1 MAARDPAEALAL
13 WRYHLIAEALNPRLT
28 GRERGLLVRRTV
40 GEHACPGG
48 DVRSASRNTLDRW
61 IRRYRAE
68 GLAGLRD
75 RPRSDRGS
83 ARLDP
88 ALLDEAVR
96 LRLEQPAR
104 SAAHIS
110 EIIRARHG
118 VRIAERTLAEQFRR
132 RGLARA
138 ELLRDGRAFG
148 RYEADAPNERWIG
161 DVLVGPFVPQPRA
174 PGSVR
179 ARLFV
184 LVDDHSRLLVAGRWA
199 GNETL
204 RAGQEL
210 LHAAILRHGAPES
223 LYVDN
228 GSAYSG
234 AELARSCAILG
245 IRLIHSRPYSPE
257 GRGKQERLNRVIRER
272 FLLEAT
278 QVGIASLD
286 ELNDRFVAWVE
297 RYLNVRVHSET
308 GESPL
313 ARHSPARRRD
323 PHPDVLRSAFLW
335 SAARRV
341 SRTAGVSFEG
351 NEYEVDPSLVG
362 RTVELRFR
370 PEDLFAIE
378 VWHAGRQVGWAEPR
392 RIARHVHR
400 SAPPPP
406 EPAPAPPTGI
416 DYLGQVLADHEAET
430 AGPIAYRAVPGAPAE
445 GEPF

>member
-1 MAARDPAEALAL
+1 MAARDPAEALSL
-13 WRYHLIAEALNPRLT
+13 WRYHLIAQALDPKLSC
-28 GRERGLLVRRTV
+28 RERGALVRRIA
-40 GEHACPGG
+40 GEHHDPGG
-48 DVRSASRNTLDRW
+48 EIREVSRNTLDRW

-75 RPRSDRGS
+75 RPRSDHGG
-83 ARLDP
+83 ARIDP
-88 ALLDEAVR
+88 TLLDTAIR
-96 LRLEQPAR
+96 LRLEVPAR

-110 EIIRARHG
+110 EIIATRHG
-118 VRIAERTLAEQFRR
+118 VRIAERTLAEQFRK
-132 RGLARA
+132 RGLSRA
-138 ELLRDGRAFG
+138 ELLRDGRTFG

-161 DVLVGPFVPQPRA
+161 DVLAGPFVPYPRA

-184 LVDDHSRLLVAGRWA
+184 LVDDHSRLLVAGRWV

-210 LHAAILRHGAPES
+210 LHAAILRRGAPDQ

-245 IRLIHSRPYSPE
+245 IRLIHSRPYAPQ

-278 QVGIASLD
+278 QVGIASFD
-286 ELNDRFVAWVE
+286 ELNDRFAAWVS

-313 ARHSPARRRD
+313 ARYAKVKRRD
-323 PHPDVLRSAFLW
+323 PHPEVLRSAFLW
-335 SAARRV
+335 SAQRRV
-341 SRTAGVSFEG
+341 SKTATISFEG
-351 NEYEVDPSLVG
+351 NEYEVDAALAG
-362 RTVELRFR
+362 RTVELRFA

-378 VWHAGRQVGWAEPR
+378 VWHEAHQVGWAEPR

-400 SAPPPP
+400 QAPPPP
-406 EPAPAPPTGI
+406 VAPPAPTGI
-416 DYLGQVLADHEAET
+416 DYLGVVLADHEAET
-430 AGPIAYRAVPGAPAE
+430 ASPIAYRAVRGAPAD

>member
-1 MAARDPAEALAL
+1 MAVRDPAEALAL
-13 WRYHLIAEALNPRLT
+13 WRYHLIAEALDPKLG
-28 GRERGLLVRRTV
+28 GRERGALVRRIA
-40 GEHACPGG
+40 GEHTTPGG
-48 DVRSASRNTLDRW
+48 DIRAVSRNTADRW

-75 RPRSDRGS
+75 RPRTDKGS
-83 ARLDP
+83 ARVDP
-88 ALLDEAVR
+88 VLLDEAVR
-96 LRLEQPAR
+96 LRLEVPAR

-110 EIIRARHG
+110 EIIRTRHG
-118 VRIAERTLAEQFRR
+118 VRIAERTLAEQLRR
-132 RGLARA
+132 RGLTRG
-138 ELLRDGRAFG
+138 ELLRDGRTFG

-161 DVLVGPFVPQPRA
+161 DVLVGPFVPHPRA

-210 LHAAILRHGAPES
+210 LHAAILRRGLPDS

-286 ELNDRFVAWVE
+286 ELNDRFAAWVE

-313 ARHSPARRRD
+313 ARYSTGKRRD
-323 PHPDVLRSAFLW
+323 PHPDVLRTAFLW
-335 SAARRV
+335 SALRRV
-341 SRTAGVSFEG
+341 SRTATISFEG
-351 NEYEVDPSLVG
+351 NEYEVDAALAG
-362 RTVELRFR
+362 RTVELRYR

-378 VWHAGRQVGWAEPR
+378 VWHGSRQVGWAEPR

-400 SAPPPP
+400 QAPPPP
-406 EPAPAPPTGI
+406 EPAPIAATGI
-416 DYLGQVLADHEAET
+416 DYLGQVLADHEAVT
-430 AGPIAYRAVPGAPAE
+430 DGPIAYRAVRGAPAE